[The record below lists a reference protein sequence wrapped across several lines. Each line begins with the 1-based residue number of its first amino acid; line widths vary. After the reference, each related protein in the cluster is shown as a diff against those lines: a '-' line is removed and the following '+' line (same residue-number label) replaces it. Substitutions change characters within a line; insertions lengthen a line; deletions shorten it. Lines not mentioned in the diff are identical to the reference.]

1 MDVLDKH
8 DIKKALTRMRT
19 KKLFVQRKMIED
31 KERENE
37 RAEALDAALI
47 ESYQKN
53 YAEPSPE
60 TTEKVAYYRNK
71 VTGHKREAKE
81 RWNRFAGTSDG
92 GGRGL

>member
-1 MDVLDKH
+1 MDVLEKPDL
-8 DIKKALTRMRT
+8 KKALAHLRN
-19 KKLFVQRKMIED
+19 KKLFIQRKMIED
-31 KERENE
+31 KEQENK
-37 RAEALDAALI
+37 RAADLEDLLQT
-47 ESYQKN
+47 SYQQN
-53 YAEPSPE
+53 YAGPSPE